1 MSAERTVAT
10 SSEELRQG
18 QQGFASAVV
27 VAPRDARGPRVGP
40 GVRQP
45 YRQGPPGPLVAA
57 DVTAA
62 VLGALAYAAATRS
75 GTAATLLVGAL
86 LTVTVGALNTRGGLY
101 RPARLPRALDELP
114 ALCGRVAVAWCV
126 TLTCVTALPGAVGGS
141 GRAAVDAGQFFASA
155 AQLAPLAPGALFT
168 ACAAHCALSVGSRAL
183 VYWRRRAS
191 LLRGPRPVLVLGD
204 GAHARGVA
212 GALLRHPRCGV
223 RPVGVVCTPSDTGTS
238 APAEPA
244 SPAAPATT
252 TGPTASAG
260 PTVSADAEA
269 SDRPATA
276 SGRTGTSTTG
286 TASPASTTSTTSTT
300 GTADSVPAPAP
311 TPTAPEDP
319 GQDAPPGLPVLS
331 TPDALHR
338 AAIQNDVRT
347 VLIAAG
353 PADARERWLPTLHA
367 LGCDLWELA
376 SAPPGPTVPA
386 QHIAGFPC
394 RPLTSGGR
402 GGARLRKRALDV
414 VVSAALL
421 LLAAPVLLVCALLLR
436 TLEGPGVVFRQER
449 VGMGG
454 RRFTLLK
461 FRTHRPAD
469 PQEAATRWSVADEDR
484 ISPYCRFLR
493 RTSLDE
499 LPQLWNVLRGDMSLV
514 GPRPERPY
522 FVDRF
527 SQQYPDYAR
536 RHRMPVG
543 ITGLAQI
550 HGLRGDTSIE
560 DRCRFD
566 NAYIDGWSFW
576 QDLCILLRTLG
587 CLVRHTGS

>member
-18 QQGFASAVV
+18 QQGLASAVV

-40 GVRQP
+40 GARQP

-62 VLGALAYAAATRS
+62 VLGALAYAAGTRS

-86 LTVTVGALNTRGGLY
+86 LTMTVGALNARGGLY
-101 RPARLPRALDELP
+101 RPARLPRVLDELP
-114 ALCGRVAVAWCV
+114 ALGGRVAVAWCV
-126 TLTCVTALPGAVGGS
+126 TLTCVTALPGAGG
-141 GRAAVDAGQFFASA
+141 GPGHAAVDAGQFFASA
-155 AQLAPLAPGALFT
+155 GQLAPLAPGALLT
-168 ACAAHCALSVGSRAL
+168 ACAAHCALSVGGRAL

-223 RPVGVVCTPSDTGTS
+223 RPVGVVCAPSDTGT
-238 APAEPA
+238 PGPTEPA
-244 SPAAPATT
+244 SPAGPRTANGPA
-252 TGPTASAG
+252 ASAR
-260 PTVSADAEA
+260 PADPADAGVT
-269 SDRPATA
+269 DRPAAT
-276 SGRTGTSTTG
+276 SGRTGTTGPTDTTG
-286 TASPASTTSTTSTT
+286 TSGTVDSATAAASA
-300 GTADSVPAPAP
+300 APAAP
-311 TPTAPEDP
+311 PVPEDP

-331 TPDALHR
+331 TTDALHR

-376 SAPPGPTVPA
+376 PAPPGPTVPV
-386 QHIAGFPC
+386 QYIAGFPC

-527 SQQYPDYAR
+527 SQQFPDYAR